1 MNNDLQRKEDDT
13 VFYVNIE
20 EFNTKNIEKFID
32 SYADALKHMLGIQE
46 TKLQID
52 VSKIWVNPFT
62 YKKFETLVKKALK
75 SKKKSSPWVMLQ
87 IGPACDLNDSMN
99 IGDDNF
105 LVRADYLR
113 EPDANI

>member
-1 MNNDLQRKEDDT
+1 
-13 VFYVNIE
+13 
-20 EFNTKNIEKFID
+20 
-32 SYADALKHMLGIQE
+32 
-46 TKLQID
+46 
-52 VSKIWVNPFT
+52 
-62 YKKFETLVKKALK
+62 
-75 SKKKSSPWVMLQ
+75 MLQ

>member
-1 MNNDLQRKEDDT
+1 MIDTLQRKEDDIE
-13 VFYVNIE
+13 FYMNIE

-46 TKLQID
+46 TNQRID
-52 VSKIWVNPFT
+52 VSKIWVNPVT
-62 YKKFETLVKKALK
+62 YKKFETTAKKALK

-87 IGPACDLNDSMN
+87 YGPACDLNDSMN

-105 LVRADYLR
+105 LVHADYLR

>member
-46 TKLQID
+46 TK
-52 VSKIWVNPFT
+52 
-62 YKKFETLVKKALK
+62 YLK
-75 SKKKSSPWVMLQ
+75 HL
-87 IGPACDLNDSMN
+87 
-99 IGDDNF
+99 
-105 LVRADYLR
+105 
-113 EPDANI
+113 